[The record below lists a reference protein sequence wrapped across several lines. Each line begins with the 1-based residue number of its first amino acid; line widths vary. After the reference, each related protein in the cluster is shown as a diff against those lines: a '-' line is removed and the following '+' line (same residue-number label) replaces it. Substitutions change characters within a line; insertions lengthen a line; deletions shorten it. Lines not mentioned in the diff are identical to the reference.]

1 MAGSSVL
8 LLLLLLLAVT
18 LQLVPAQRIRE
29 RRQSLKVRIN
39 ATDDTIVMTFVRP
52 SADVKLEGYIL
63 GYGGGVFSKQFIPLP
78 EDGEPYQAEMDAE
91 PKYLIA
97 VQPIPTNDVKKHCTG
112 KVNLEKPLH
121 LVIGSVSPTA
131 VLLSW
136 GNMAK
141 TPYEG
146 NILDE
151 CLEDGFYT
159 IRYRERNRK
168 WIYQTCPTS
177 DTVVDN
183 LKPNTPYEFGVR
195 SNKDENSGTWSKPVV
210 HNTNMGNK
218 NPQKTFKLRNPLMNP
233 LKPHGL
239 FPPRPALHN
248 ATRGR
253 FSTIL
258 KNGGFPGA
266 PRTFAPPLGQQET
279 VPQPTRPLLDTENL
293 VRSAPHLPEDPPIA
307 PWFQATQ
314 APQTSTTV
322 ASRITVSPTSGH
334 SSHGR
339 TTEASIKAPNKPP
352 HSAGSPA
359 RPSIQINKKPN
370 LVGKPGETDKVNSLK
385 QSVDLPLLKTKV
397 PTSPTAK
404 PTKPERRQTTTTTA
418 APTPTA
424 TRQETWE
431 ESDLFKAQPTS
442 DLDALGKKRYV
453 APHVVYKTGK
463 KPDEPCS
470 ITSSLN
476 FFPESEPG
484 ETNVTAP
491 PRSPPSNLTV
501 VTVEGCP
508 SFVILDWEKTDNDTT
523 EYEVISTAKGP
534 DGEQVSILT
543 TNQTH
548 TAVENLKPESSY
560 EFKVKPKNELGTG
573 PPSEPV
579 SFNTESADPRVSENV
594 SGKDAIWTQFPF
606 KTDSYSDCHG
616 KQYVKRT
623 WYRKFVGVQLCNS
636 LRYKIY
642 LSDSLNGKFYN
653 IGDQTGFGEDHC
665 QFVDSFLD
673 GRTGRQLQADQLPSR
688 AGFYRAVRQEP
699 VHFGQI
705 GGRSH
710 ISYVSWYE
718 CGTPIPGKW

>member
-1 MAGSSVL
+1 MADVAGLLRVLVL
-8 LLLLLLLAVT
+8 LLGGTVLLNGI
-18 LQLVPAQRIRE
+18 PAPRVRV
-29 RRQSLKVRIN
+29 RRQNMKVRIN
-39 ATDDTIVMTFVRP
+39 ATGDTIVLKFVRP
-52 SADVKLEGYIL
+52 GPDVKLEGYIL
-63 GYGGGVFSKQFIPLP
+63 GYGSSVFSKQFIPLP
-78 EDGEPYQAEMDAE
+78 DGGRTYETELDAE
-91 PKYLIA
+91 PKYLVA
-97 VQPIPTNDVKKHCTG
+97 VQPIPVNDVKKHCTG
-112 KVNLEKPLH
+112 KVSLEKPLH

-136 GNMAK
+136 GNHLK
-141 TPYEG
+141 TTYEG

-195 SNKDENSGTWSKPVV
+195 SNKDERSGVWSKPVH
-210 HNTNMGNK
+210 HNTNMANK
-218 NPQKTFKLRNPLMNP
+218 NVPKPFKLRNPLKP
-233 LKPHGL
+233 LGPHSL
-239 FPPRPALHN
+239 FPPRPALLN
-248 ATRGR
+248 RTRAAALLHA
-253 FSTIL
+253 SA
-258 KNGGFPGA
+258 FPGA
-266 PRTFAPPLGQQET
+266 PRSSFASGQ
-279 VPQPTRPLLDTENL
+279 PHRGMSLPRP
-293 VRSAPHLPEDPPIA
+293 AI
-307 PWFQATQ
+307 W
-314 APQTSTTV
+314 
-322 ASRITVSPTSGH
+322 SRP
-334 SSHGR
+334 R
-339 TTEASIKAPNKPP
+339 L
-352 HSAGSPA
+352 GSPS
-359 RPSIQINKKPN
+359 RPSLAINKKPN
-370 LVGKPGETDKVNSLK
+370 LVGKPGETDKLNNLK
-385 QSVDLPLLKTKV
+385 QTDKLAVLKPKV
-397 PTSPTAK
+397 PSATAK
-404 PTKPERRQTTTTTA
+404 PVKQERKTTTSTVA
-418 APTPTA
+418 SPTPA
-424 TRQETWE
+424 TRHETWE
-431 ESDLFKAQPTS
+431 DSDLFKSQPSS
-442 DLDALGKKRYV
+442 DVDVLGKKRYT
-453 APHVVYKTGK
+453 APHVVYQTGK

-476 FFPESEPG
+476 YFPEDEPS

-491 PRSPPSNLTV
+491 PRSAPSNLTV

-508 SFVILDWEKTDNDTT
+508 SFVILDWEKADNDTT

-560 EFKVKPKNELGTG
+560 EFTVKPKNELGAG
-573 PPSEPV
+573 PQSEPV

-606 KTDSYSDCHG
+606 KTDSHSDCHG

-642 LSDSLNGKFYN
+642 LSDSLNGKFHN
-653 IGDQTGFGEDHC
+653 IGDQSGFGEDHC

-688 AGFYRAVRQEP
+688 PGFYRALRQEP

-705 GGRSH
+705 GGHSH
-710 ISYVSWYE
+710 INYVSWYE